1 MDGAASLSY
10 DEMAQRIMDLGG
22 IRSRQYYD
30 KLLAEAERLK
40 VVRKVLDRSGRVA
53 VIMMPC

>member
-10 DEMAQRIMDLGG
+10 DEMARRTMELGG
-22 IRSRQYYD
+22 IRSKQYYD
-30 KLLAEAERLK
+30 KVLAEAERQK
-40 VVRKVLDRSGRVA
+40 VVKKVLDRSGRVT